1 MPNLS
6 VPDDDPQRPLPR
18 RQPSYIHFTPRRAM
32 QSFDNLVALA
42 NHAERLK
49 DARRIVWRDRGE
61 PVVELRDLQGCLLH
75 AGKGAVRAWSI
86 GAVLSG
92 RPKTDRLICFR
103 RGQPCVRH
111 SRRCEPLSASIQA
124 QAHAPVCIRVL
135 VLAVFYLQHPTDTS
149 ASPSFGMLSLD
160 PTPGVSQQCLVCGLA
175 NL

>member
-75 AGKGAVRAWSI
+75 AGKGAVRAWPI
-86 GAVLSG
+86 RAGQSG
-92 RPKTDRLICFR
+92 RPKTDRLIRLR
-103 RGQPCVRH
+103 RGKPCVRH
-111 SRRCEPLSASIQA
+111 SRRCQPLSAAIQA
-124 QAHAPVCIRVL
+124 QAHAPVRIQYLDFDRLLFTLTQQTPPLLPHPACCLWTRH
-135 VLAVFYLQHPTDTS
+135 LAFLCHARFV
-149 ASPSFGMLSLD
+149 
-160 PTPGVSQQCLVCGLA
+160 V
-175 NL
+175 